1 LAYRSRPLAA
11 YRRTSPPAFGERW
24 HSPRGTQSGPRYRN
38 RNLNHDNDQIR
49 VRGGQVRVFLSF
61 LPSGREMFDFE
72 SFQIIRAQAVRDLS
86 EDDQQHENHPPEH
99 SAMLDF
105 WPGECAPIGYSAYLP
120 RQPRHSSDIPEH
132 TCAQA
137 RIRKSIAT
145 FPPTCGAMD
154 VEARTVSLATR
165 TQVAQLRAE
174 RLDQLAQLPLN
185 DKAQTQ
191 RQRSSVCNDAYV
203 SKQPLLFPAKEPY
216 HCLDLR
222 TRSLDARDVLG
233 GAGGVLGGASLPS
246 LVRSSSTPHV
256 GVLARLR
263 SSLPSFS
270 STGASPASRTTSTTI
285 YNLPSCSPPFT
296 PKASGKML
304 TGLAA
309 GVSVLPPLK
318 TAKTARV
325 FTDALFAD
333 EAAGR
338 LPKTSSC

>member
-1 LAYRSRPLAA
+1 M
-11 YRRTSPPAFGERW
+11 
-24 HSPRGTQSGPRYRN
+24 
-38 RNLNHDNDQIR
+38 
-49 VRGGQVRVFLSF
+49 FLSF

-120 RQPRHSSDIPEH
+120 RQPRQSSDIPEH

-145 FPPTCGAMD
+145 FPPTCGAMH
-154 VEARTVSLATR
+154 VEPSTVSLATVATR

-174 RLDQLAQLPLN
+174 RLDQLAQLPLK
-185 DKAQTQ
+185 DKAQTL
-191 RQRSSVCNDAYV
+191 RQRSSESVCNDAYV
-203 SKQPLLFPAKEPY
+203 STQPLLFPAKEPY

-222 TRSLDARDVLG
+222 TRSLDAGGVLG
-233 GAGGVLGGASLPS
+233 GAGGVRLGGASLPS

-263 SSLPSFS
+263 SSFSSFS

-304 TGLAA
+304 MLTGLAA
-309 GVSVLPPLK
+309 GLSVLPPLK
-318 TAKTARV
+318 TAHV

-338 LPKTSSC
+338 LPKTGAC